1 MHISSKKWLLTVVT
15 LVALGILIVAGWMF
29 NEYFNNQNQPTP
41 PAISSPLFPTS
52 STNGKKI
59 YTNAEFGFEFQY
71 PENWSFQINRYRS
84 QFSKFELLG
93 DSSAENYNPFNP
105 GFIVHI
111 VTPEF
116 ANNATVSFRN
126 LNAKISVVT
135 IVGIRGTKYEY
146 EFEDIPQ
153 IAIDIPFGEYRMLLG
168 ADIDHESDFNQI
180 LSTFKFI
187 ESNKSN
193 Q

>member
-1 MHISSKKWLLTVVT
+1 MHISSKKWLLTIVT
-15 LVALGILIVAGWMF
+15 LVTLGILIVVGWMF
-29 NEYFNNQNQPTP
+29 SEYFNNQNQPIP
-41 PAISSPLFPTS
+41 PATSSPES
-52 STNGKKI
+52 STNGMKT
-59 YTNAEFGFEFQY
+59 YTNTEFGFEFEY
-71 PENWSFQINRYRS
+71 PGDWSFQINRYRS

-116 ANNATVSFRN
+116 VNNATISFRN

-135 IVGIRGTKYEY
+135 VVGIRGTKYEY
-146 EFEDIPQ
+146 EFENIPQ
-153 IAIDIPFGEYRMLLG
+153 IVIDIPFGEYRMLLG
-168 ADIDHESDFNQI
+168 ADIDHEGDFNKV
-180 LSTFKFI
+180 LATFKFI